1 MAEAVIGQARWT
13 TVLVAVLAA
22 VWLLCLTPMVRNK
35 LSIFAEALVVIADQ
49 TFFVLLCTYCVVP
62 LLIHAMHGIFKAEEE
77 VDGGGGRELQSLYYD
92 DDDDDDSR
100 ASATTTA
107 EEQKRRIQKQQHQQ
121 QQQHHIAYG
130 FFANV
135 AFVVISVLILL
146 RVAKELFGVNLS
158 SFFNFANTL
167 SVGIGFAFNDTINN
181 VINGLVSQV
190 SLQISRGQKVK
201 LQNESDYWVVVQ
213 VGALGVTLSKKK
225 KKDDNAV
232 EFALKYVPHNAF
244 VANAYE
250 LAVVE
255 EKEKQ
260 NNEKNTSQEEQ
271 EKQENEGVD
280 NAVFIDNNN
289 KGASTTTSARRAVRM
304 GL

>member
-1 MAEAVIGQARWT
+1 MADIGQARWT
-13 TVLVAVLAA
+13 TVLVAVVAA

-35 LSIFAEALVVIADQ
+35 LFIFAEALVVIADQ

-77 VDGGGGRELQSLYYD
+77 VNSNGGGGRELQSLHG
-92 DDDDDDSR
+92 DDDDDSR
-100 ASATTTA
+100 AATGGQQQKA
-107 EEQKRRIQKQQHQQ
+107 EEQKRSQQH
-121 QQQHHIAYG
+121 HHIAYG

-213 VGALGVTLSKKK
+213 VGALGVTLSKEKK
-225 KKDDNAV
+225 KKEEDDGSSNVV

-255 EKEKQ
+255 EKEKNKNARQ
-260 NNEKNTSQEEQ
+260 EKN
-271 EKQENEGVD
+271 KGND
-280 NAVFIDNNN
+280 NNAVVADINDT
-289 KGASTTTSARRAVRM
+289 SMSARRAVRM

>member
-1 MAEAVIGQARWT
+1 M
-13 TVLVAVLAA
+13 
-22 VWLLCLTPMVRNK
+22 
-35 LSIFAEALVVIADQ
+35 
-49 TFFVLLCTYCVVP
+49 
-62 LLIHAMHGIFKAEEE
+62 
-77 VDGGGGRELQSLYYD
+77 
-92 DDDDDDSR
+92 
-100 ASATTTA
+100 
-107 EEQKRRIQKQQHQQ
+107 
-121 QQQHHIAYG
+121 
-130 FFANV
+130 
-135 AFVVISVLILL
+135 
-146 RVAKELFGVNLS
+146 NLS

-225 KKDDNAV
+225 KKKKKEEDDAV

-260 NNEKNTSQEEQ
+260 NNEKNKSQEE
-271 EKQENEGVD
+271 KKD
-280 NAVFIDNNN
+280 NDIDDVPLVPAAT
-289 KGASTTTSARRAVRM
+289 ASTMSARRAVRM